1 MASSSASSATLAT
14 NRTIRDYYLE
24 HVRKRFPQFKPRNDF
39 DLLALGDG
47 RYKGPET
54 GVYAWLD
61 QELALQVTLEGDA
74 SPALE
79 AATRMLSAK
88 GVVTGV
94 SQVICVLAFLR
105 LHLCSGNH
113 LVVTLVSSF
122 VLSLAALVPFVSFP
136 ALLQGRSIAS
146 TSSTAQQGCPST
158 RRSNS
163 SCGHWALPP
172 PRTPVHPPDCA
183 RLSARG
189 VTCRRTS
196 RRAQRSSCSAM
207 G

>member
-79 AATRMLSAK
+79 AATRMLSAR

-94 SQVICVLAFLR
+94 SQMTCMLLSPSIDIHAVEAICW
-105 LHLCSGNH
+105 
-113 LVVTLVSSF
+113 
-122 VLSLAALVPFVSFP
+122 
-136 ALLQGRSIAS
+136 
-146 TSSTAQQGCPST
+146 
-158 RRSNS
+158 RRR
-163 SCGHWALPP
+163 CL
-172 PRTPVHPPDCA
+172 HPPHTGELLFPPSLPW
-183 RLSARG
+183 LSCEEGILPRF
-189 VTCRRTS
+189 RQDFY
-196 RRAQRSSCSAM
+196 RAFR
-207 G
+207 